1 MFRSRRGLV
10 GLLVAVV
17 ACAMVSERFWT
28 IAVADESPSQETA
41 DGLKSAGDGD
51 TKPVDQKVD
60 DTKGNEDREEDVVH
74 SRFDEFV
81 HKLRQGGKT
90 ILVQILLSVFGLAVV
105 LERLWGL
112 RRSRIVPDRLLSQVD
127 KLWEDRKY
135 AEMKTACEKKSSPL
149 ARTLSGIV
157 KHRRADFHTVSTI
170 AGDIA
175 SREMRRHLQKLFP
188 VVIVATL
195 EPLLGLLGTIFGM
208 IGAFDTV
215 ALAGE
220 MGDASLLADDI
231 AKALVTT
238 AVGLSIAIPALF
250 VYHFLKNR
258 TLSLSCVLEEEIS
271 DRVSRWFVLGD
282 NKTGSTSK
290 EGPTDAS

>member
-1 MFRSRRGLV
+1 MCGSRRECV
-10 GLLVAVV
+10 GLLLAGA
-17 ACAMVSERFWT
+17 ACAIAPERFWT
-28 IAVADESPSQETA
+28 IAVAEDSPSGETA
-41 DGLKSAGDGD
+41 DGLESADG
-51 TKPVDQKVD
+51 TDQKTGDV
-60 DTKGNEDREEDVVH
+60 KGNEDNEDNVAH
-74 SRFDEFV
+74 SRLDELV
-81 HKLRQGGKT
+81 HKLRQGGTT
-90 ILVQILLSVFGLAVV
+90 IVVQVLLSIFGLAVV
-105 LERLWGL
+105 LERLWSL
-112 RRSRIVPDRLLSQVD
+112 RRSRIVPDRLLTRID
-127 KLWEDRKY
+127 KLWEEHKY
-135 AEMKTACEKKSSPL
+135 AEIEAACEKKNSPL
-149 ARTLSGIV
+149 ACTLGGIV
-157 KHRRADFHTVSTI
+157 KHRRADFQTVSTI

-258 TLSLSCVLEEEIS
+258 TLSLSSMLEEEVS
-271 DRVSRWFVLGD
+271 DRVSRWFVLSD
-282 NKTGSTSK
+282 NKSANASK
-290 EGPTDAS
+290 EVPTDES